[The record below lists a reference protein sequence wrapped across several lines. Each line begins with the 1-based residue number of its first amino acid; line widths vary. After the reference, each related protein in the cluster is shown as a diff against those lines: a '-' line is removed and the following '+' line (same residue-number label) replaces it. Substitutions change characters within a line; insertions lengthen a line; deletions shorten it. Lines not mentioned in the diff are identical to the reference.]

1 MKAFV
6 FIKITKN
13 NSEKNNC
20 LLITETLQSYSKIW
34 LKINSFTGMF
44 WEVFWEVLLPYI
56 WDYKHLWCKT
66 FFYGWFGTTQTLT
79 AKAIF

>member
-20 LLITETLQSYSKIW
+20 LLITETLQSYSKMW

-44 WEVFWEVLLPYI
+44 WEVFLWYI
-56 WDYKHLWCKT
+56 WDYKHLWCKI